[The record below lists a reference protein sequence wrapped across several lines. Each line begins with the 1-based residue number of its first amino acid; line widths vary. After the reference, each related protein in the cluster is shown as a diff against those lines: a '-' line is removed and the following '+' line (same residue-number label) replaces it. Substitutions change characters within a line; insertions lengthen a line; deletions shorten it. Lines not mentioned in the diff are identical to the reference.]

1 MDKYAAAADIHGIIR
16 AVDFMGNIYESGKF
30 GN

>member
-1 MDKYAAAADIHGIIR
+1 MDKYSVEYPVCIIR